1 MKDFFKLKNIKLVLG
16 FATGFIIYDYFAHG
30 QIDWIGAIIK
40 AILVVI
46 MMAIFN
52 GFKKSKTYKT

>member
-1 MKDFFKLKNIKLVLG
+1 MKDFFNLNNLKMVFG
-16 FATGFIIYDYFAHG
+16 FATGFIIYDYFANG

-46 MMAIFN
+46 ITAVFN
-52 GFKKSKTYKT
+52 GFKKSKT